1 MDKLFLEVPFEIKAI
16 NDEDGTFE
24 GYGSIFGNV
33 DADGDV
39 IDSGAFTKSL
49 LNHRSKNT
57 LPALLWMHD
66 PYNPVGRYLEVR
78 EDARGLYVKGQLIL
92 ESSQGRD
99 AYALLKGGAING
111 LSIGYVP
118 REWELDKAQKTRKLK
133 EVDLWEVSLVTFPAN
148 SLARVMAVKNR
159 IAVGEV
165 PTLREMERFLSRECG
180 FSRKET
186 QLLLKSGY
194 ESYAA
199 FAMEQRSQAPLL
211 EEELDTDLHELSAKQ
226 LDELSA
232 ILQTL

>member
-1 MDKLFLEVPFEIKAI
+1 MNKLFLEVPFEIKAI

-24 GYGSIFGNV
+24 GYGSVFGNV

-39 IDSGAFTKSL
+39 IETGAFTKSL
-49 LNHRSKNT
+49 LTHKTNNT

-66 PYNPVGRYLEVR
+66 PYSPVGRYLEVR
-78 EDARGLYVKGQLIL
+78 EDGRGLYVKGQLIL

-118 REWELDKAQKTRKLK
+118 KNWEFDKSQKTRRLK

-148 SLARVMAVKNR
+148 SLARVMAVKNK
-159 IAVGEV
+159 IAAGEI
-165 PTLREMERFLSRECG
+165 PSLREMERFLSRECG
-180 FSRKET
+180 MSRKES

-194 ESYAA
+194 EAYAA
-199 FAMEQRSQAPLL
+199 FATEQRHQSEDEPVVESQ
-211 EEELDTDLHELSAKQ
+211 ELSAKQ
-226 LDELSA
+226 LDELTA
-232 ILQTL
+232 ILKTI